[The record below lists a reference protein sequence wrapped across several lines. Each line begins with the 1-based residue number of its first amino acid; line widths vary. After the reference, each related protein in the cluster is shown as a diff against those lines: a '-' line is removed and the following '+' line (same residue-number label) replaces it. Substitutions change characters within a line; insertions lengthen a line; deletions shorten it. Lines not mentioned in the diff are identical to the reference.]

1 MQLVMGFQNKPGAAQ
16 QGIGHD
22 QAQSGKNRER
32 GNPVERAA
40 GVASIDHW
48 QSVHIGA
55 QGYTLKKCGGERT
68 ENEGLVPPMAA
79 ALIRQLGRASCR
91 ERVCPYV

>member
-48 QSVHIGA
+48 QSVPIGA
-55 QGYTLKKCGGERT
+55 PGYTLKTSGGERT
-68 ENEGLVPPMAA
+68 ENEGLVPTLADA
-79 ALIRQLGRASCR
+79 ILRKLGRAAVSD
-91 ERVCPYV
+91 RVCQLA